1 MTSAATV
8 VVDRMSADDL
18 EAVLQIERR
27 SFEDPW
33 PAEVFRAELRH
44 CWSHC
49 HVLRR
54 TQQGGGEGEA
64 DSDKVL
70 GYLIFW
76 SVADE
81 VHLLNVAV
89 LPEERHHHHGRTLMD
104 HLRSFAQ
111 TNDARFI
118 TLEVRSSN
126 TPAITLYESLG
137 FKVVGVRPKYYANNA
152 EDAIVMLFDVG
163 STSGVR
169 PLPEAPAS
177 PPDA

>member
-1 MTSAATV
+1 MSDAEQVIVDQMAAE
-8 VVDRMSADDL
+8 DL
-18 EAVLQIERR
+18 DAVLEIERR

-49 HVLRR
+49 RVLRR
-54 TQQGGGEGEA
+54 PDVDPHADRKAEA
-64 DSDKVL
+64 VI

-89 LPEERHHHHGRTLMD
+89 LPEERHHHYGRQLMD
-104 HLRSFAQ
+104 HLRAFAE
-111 TNDARFI
+111 TNEARFI

-126 TPAITLYESLG
+126 TPAITLYESIG

-152 EDAIVMLFDVG
+152 EDAIVMLCDVG
-163 STSGVR
+163 SSSGVR
-169 PLPEAPAS
+169 PLPAAPAT